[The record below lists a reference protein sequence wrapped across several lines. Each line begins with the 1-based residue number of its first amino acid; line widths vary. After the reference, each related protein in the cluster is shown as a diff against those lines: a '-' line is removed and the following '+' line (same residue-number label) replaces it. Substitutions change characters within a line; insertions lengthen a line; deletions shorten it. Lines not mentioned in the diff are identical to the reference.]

1 MTTLLTAKWTDRC
14 SVKVKRSPGGEVV
27 RIISHLRTSG
37 SGTWEAM
44 SGGVFGAT
52 GTGVGSVWTII
63 AHRVCVQDVRSLV
76 TAGHRSFRRYQKK
89 KMNIRSSRNIL
100 SWVWTIITDIC
111 TLKSFL
117 KKVQQKKFEY
127 FICNSDNPNFTP
139 IILRKCHTL
148 THPL

>member
-1 MTTLLTAKWTDRC
+1 MQCQGKKIPGRRSCQNYIPSPNIRFRYMRGNVRRRIRSHWYRGRQCMDNYCSQSLCTRCKISRDCRPPLLPPL
-14 SVKVKRSPGGEVV
+14 S
-27 RIISHLRTSG
+27 
-37 SGTWEAM
+37 
-44 SGGVFGAT
+44 
-52 GTGVGSVWTII
+52 
-63 AHRVCVQDVRSLV
+63 
-76 TAGHRSFRRYQKK
+76 KK